1 MKQLKLILWTSV
13 LVAACLP
20 AQAQS
25 VRFKIPF
32 DFTAGAKQFS
42 AGEYLISASLPNSN
56 RAWTIRNVSTGE
68 VGIIATTSS
77 VESPLVARK
86 ISLMFHCSEGE
97 YSLFQL
103 WPNEYEGRVAQPPSS
118 KVEYRRLANAQTVE
132 IPATKGN

>member
-25 VRFKIPF
+25 VRFKVPF

-42 AGEYLISASLPNSN
+42 AGEYVISESLPNNS
-56 RAWTIRNVSTGE
+56 RPWMIRNVSTGE
-68 VGIIATTSS
+68 AVIVVTTP
-77 VESPLVARK
+77 VESPLVARR
-86 ISLMFHCSEGE
+86 ISLMFHYSEGQ
-97 YSLFQL
+97 YSLYQL
-103 WPNEYEGRVAQPPSS
+103 WPDEHEGRIAQPSGS
-118 KVEYRRLANAQTVE
+118 KVEYQRLAHAQTVE